1 MRLFHRLLSRT
12 VGVGAIL
19 LLLCASISQAQW
31 VGAPSLLPSN
41 PPGLWGASGEY
52 YDGKIYVFGGFSDGQ
67 FTTASWTLN
76 VAGSAPSWM
85 QGTRMSETNY
95 FSSSAVLDDKIYIFG
110 GLVNDNTPNTAVQAF
125 DPSTTSF
132 SQPTELPRPSWRAVT
147 VGIGSKAYI
156 IGGVTL
162 RNSQPIYTQSMLVFD
177 ATTDNVTEI
186 TTGAP
191 YSGYD
196 QAATVIG
203 DTIYVVG
210 GRGGET
216 GGTLKLAYMGRVS
229 PDGNSINW
237 TPMADLPSAMALGVA
252 GSLNGKLIVAGGIS
266 IVPGYRSAYLYDYD
280 NDKWEPYY
288 LTPVTDL
295 ASPIMTG
302 DGDTP
307 YLIGGSNNNMVW
319 KATEGEPA
327 PVAIYNQDNIFAS
340 VLTDGMTDRIMTI
353 EGVSITNGGVVP
365 LSVSVSIP
373 PEAKDWLSASPQD
386 IAPGSTSDF
395 DFSIGA
401 SSLGYGMYNATA
413 TLTTNDMGNSTHD
426 VNVFLYYGDPGV
438 DQETRVVFEE
448 GSGDWCP
455 WCPAGHEVMK
465 EVEEQFGEK
474 VIVLSYHGGSP
485 DEPLMIS
492 EGTQILNA
500 LQLSG
505 WPNGSINRI
514 TFPGESGPMVGRGRW
529 AEYVGEVLTTQPTAQ
544 PTGQASIEVEDYN
557 FDPNSRRVTATV
569 NVTTAVWTS
578 YERLRLNA
586 VIKEQ
591 GIYTRQADVNGTHP
605 SYEQPHTVRQVWP
618 DAIGRRFRSDTAG
631 HIPPGTTLTQKV
643 EFTVPASSGY
653 DNIEIDP
660 ANSQIVFFVHRND
673 GSNYGEILQGYE
685 RELEGQPTPGPS
697 LSIDWG
703 TTAKEFLSGE
713 TAEYNFMVTNTRSEP
728 ADITITRAEN
738 NLPSGW
744 SSEICTGT
752 NDCNDAT
759 TVNYTIPVDGSHTF
773 TLKVKSKRAETD
785 ETGEVRLVIEGP
797 SDFRAEETYTS
808 STTVS
813 SVAVPGEIAGLSMT
827 SITPNPASSVAR
839 IDVSIPVGAE
849 TSLEIYTIDGEKGAT
864 LFEGRLEAGMRQIEA
879 DVSALESGKYV
890 LVLTSGEKKV
900 SRTMTIVH

>member
-340 VLTDGMTDRIMTI
+340 VLTDGMTT

-373 PEAKDWLSASPQD
+373 PEAENWLSASPQN

-395 DFSIGA
+395 DFSIDA
-401 SSLGYGMYNATA
+401 SSLPADSTYNATA
-413 TLTTNDMGNSTHD
+413 TLTTNDMENSTHD
-426 VNVFLYYGDPGV
+426 VNVFLYVGDPNM
-438 DQETRVVFEE
+438 DQKNQKTRVVFEE

-465 EVEEQFGEK
+465 KVEEQFGEK

-514 TFPGESGPMVGRGRW
+514 TFPGKSGPMVGRGWW
-529 AEYVGEVLTTQPTAQ
+529 AEYVGEVLTTQPTA
-544 PTGQASIEVEDYN
+544 QASIEVEDYN

-591 GIYTRQADVNGTHP
+591 GIYTWQDDVNGPHS

-618 DAIGRRFRSDTAG
+618 DAIGRRFRSDTEG

-738 NLPSGW
+738 DLPSGW

-773 TLKVKSKRAETD
+773 TLKVKSKRAETG
-785 ETGEVRLVIEGP
+785 ETGKVRLVIEGP

>member
-31 VGAPSLLPSN
+31 VDAPSLPPSN
-41 PPGLWGASGEY
+41 PPGLLGASGEY
-52 YDGKIYVFGGFSDGQ
+52 YDGKIYVFGGVSGGQ

-76 VAGSAPSWM
+76 VAGGATSWM

-110 GLVNDNTPNTAVQAF
+110 GLVNDNTFSTAVQAF

-162 RNSQPIYTQSMLVFD
+162 RNNQSIITQSMLVFD

-196 QAATVIG
+196 QAATVI
-203 DTIYVVG
+203 DSTIYVVG
-210 GRGGET
+210 GQDARGA
-216 GGTLKLAYMGRVS
+216 LNLAYMGRVS
-229 PDGNSINW
+229 TDGNSINW
-237 TPMADLPSAMALGVA
+237 TRMADLPSAMALGVA

-266 IVPGYRSAYLYDYD
+266 QSQDIRSAYLYDYD

-340 VLTDGMTDRIMTI
+340 VLTDGMTT

-395 DFSIGA
+395 DFSIDA
-401 SSLGYGMYNATA
+401 SSLPADSTYNATA

-426 VNVFLYYGDPGV
+426 VNVFLYVGDPAV

-474 VIVLSYHGGSP
+474 VIVLSYHGGSR

-529 AEYVGEVLTTQPTAQ
+529 AEYVRKVLTTQPTA
-544 PTGQASIEVEDYN
+544 QASIEVEDYN
-557 FDPNSRRVTATV
+557 FDPNSRKVTATV

-578 YERLRLNA
+578 SERLRLNA

-591 GIYTRQADVNGTHP
+591 GIYTWQADVNGPHS

-618 DAIGRRFRSDTAG
+618 DAIGRRFRSDTEG

-685 RELEGQPTPGPS
+685 RELEGQTTPGPS

-703 TTAKEFLSGE
+703 TTAKEFLSGD

-728 ADITITRAEN
+728 ANIKITREEN
-738 NLPSGW
+738 DLPPGW

-773 TLKVKSKRAETD
+773 TLKVKSKRAETG
-785 ETGEVRLVIEGP
+785 ETGNVR
-797 SDFRAEETYTS
+797 
-808 STTVS
+808 
-813 SVAVPGEIAGLSMT
+813 
-827 SITPNPASSVAR
+827 
-839 IDVSIPVGAE
+839 
-849 TSLEIYTIDGEKGAT
+849 
-864 LFEGRLEAGMRQIEA
+864 
-879 DVSALESGKYV
+879 
-890 LVLTSGEKKV
+890 
-900 SRTMTIVH
+900 